1 MIELFHII
9 KFYKKNIYIIYMSFF
24 KIYGAG
30 TPLNNINGS
39 LVNVDSSHVAGIPF
53 TNKIVPNGPQTLAP
67 AGSNVQGAAG
77 IYPCSLKGGKIN
89 KKKINKISR
98 KYKMKG
104 SKSNKRT
111 MRRLKSRVYKKRS
124 STSRRGRGR
133 GRKMRGGTSSRNIPE
148 GTLPSHPLMK
158 GGAHPAVAPNYPAGH
173 NQYENNKIFSNTFS
187 TGGPLSPQLSALANP
202 PPITMVKADPDNLN
216 HAAPNAYGNYGAGS
230 GFPSRGWF

>member
-1 MIELFHII
+1 
-9 KFYKKNIYIIYMSFF
+9 MSFQ
-24 KIYGAG
+24 KIYGAE

-39 LVNVDSSHVAGIPF
+39 LVNVDNSHVAGIPISS
-53 TNKIVPNGPQTLAP
+53 NLYPNGPHTLPP

-104 SKSNKRT
+104 SKSQRSKRIKRT
-111 MRRLKSRVYKKRS
+111 VRRIKSRFLKKRS
-124 STSRRGRGR
+124 SKTRGR

-148 GTLPSHPLMK
+148 GNPRMR
-158 GGAHPAVAPNYPAGH
+158 GGAHTAVAPNYPAGYI
-173 NQYENNKIFSNTFS
+173 QYDNNKVFSNTFS
-187 TGGPLSPQLSALANP
+187 TGGPLSPQLSALASP
-202 PPITMVKADPDNLN
+202 PPYEVTKGEVDNLN

>member
-1 MIELFHII
+1 
-9 KFYKKNIYIIYMSFF
+9 MSFI
-24 KIYGAG
+24 KIYGAE

-39 LVNVDSSHVAGIPF
+39 LVNVDNSHVAGIPISS
-53 TNKIVPNGPQTLAP
+53 NQYPNGPHTLPP

-104 SKSNKRT
+104 SKSQRSKRIKRT
-111 MRRLKSRVYKKRS
+111 VRRIKSRFLKKRS
-124 STSRRGRGR
+124 SKTRSRGR

-148 GTLPSHPLMK
+148 GNRPLHPLMG
-158 GGAHPAVAPNYPAGH
+158 GGAAVAPNYPAGYT
-173 NQYENNKIFSNTFS
+173 QYDNNKVFSNTFS
-187 TGGPLSPQLSALANP
+187 TGGPLPPQLSALASP
-202 PPITMVKADPDNLN
+202 PPYQVTKGEVDNLN
-216 HAAPNAYGNYGAGS
+216 HADPNAYDNYGAGS